1 MIGSPGELNQRF
13 KKRTTICH
21 EIAAPNKGV
30 PARRNHW
37 VPATQHKVRKVKP
50 GIVTVLKNSF
60 DGFRYV
66 LLYLQ
71 SYSES
76 RIYSLSMD
84 EYQNR
89 LRVQD
94 KPLESGDPKT
104 AMLSCQKHFRCIE
117 TMKLVRQ
124 MML

>member
-1 MIGSPGELNQRF
+1 
-13 KKRTTICH
+13 
-21 EIAAPNKGV
+21 
-30 PARRNHW
+30 
-37 VPATQHKVRKVKP
+37 
-50 GIVTVLKNSF
+50 LKNSF

-89 LRVQD
+89 LRVQA

-104 AMLSCQKHFRCIE
+104 EILSWRKHFRCIE